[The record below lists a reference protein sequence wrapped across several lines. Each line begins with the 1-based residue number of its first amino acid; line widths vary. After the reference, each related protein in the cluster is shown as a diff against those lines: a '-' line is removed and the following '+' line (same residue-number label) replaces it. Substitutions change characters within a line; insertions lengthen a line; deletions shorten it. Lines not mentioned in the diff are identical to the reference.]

1 MGVIVKMVQFLL
13 VPVALLS
20 QGLGINTPIL
30 FRFLPDYRSI
40 FCLLWER
47 HKNPISWVCRPFFGL
62 LIGYGAILHNWIIII
77 IGVIG
82 LGTSWFWFPKWKNT
96 PKWAEEF
103 INKEFDVLT
112 PANVWDFKRV
122 LFPSIGLPLVFGG
135 FYALL
140 WFLSYPWNWLG
151 ISIFMLITISKVIW
165 SAKLE
170 GTVLNPLTRIV
181 LIGCGLGAV
190 VGVILFLFNTGLFG
204 K

>member
-1 MGVIVKMVQFLL
+1 MGVIMRIMEFLL

-20 QGLGINTPIL
+20 QGLGVNTPML
-30 FRFLPDYRSI
+30 FNFLPDYRSI
-40 FCLLWER
+40 FRRLWER
-47 HKNPISWVCRPFFGL
+47 HKNPVSWVCRPFFGL
-62 LIGYGAILHNWIIII
+62 LIGYGAILHNGMIIV

-82 LGTSWFWFPKWKNT
+82 LGTSWFWFPKWKGT

-112 PANVWDFKRV
+112 PANAWDFKRV
-122 LFPSIGLPLVFGG
+122 ILPSALPLALAG

-151 ISIFMLITISKVIW
+151 ISVIILLTIVKVIW

-181 LIGCGLGAV
+181 LIGFGLGV
-190 VGVILFLFNTGLFG
+190 VAGILLFLSSRIAV
-204 K
+204 